1 MAANDVSISM
11 KSERSINSK
20 IIRRISAGKTVSP
33 YVVVALSLSLAL
45 DSYDFSQKSKITV
58 FR

>member
-33 YVVVALSLSLAL
+33 YVAVALSLSLSL
-45 DSYDFSQKSKITV
+45 SIRMISLKNPK
-58 FR
+58 

>member
-33 YVVVALSLSLAL
+33 YVVVALSLSLSIRMISL
-45 DSYDFSQKSKITV
+45 KNPK
-58 FR
+58 